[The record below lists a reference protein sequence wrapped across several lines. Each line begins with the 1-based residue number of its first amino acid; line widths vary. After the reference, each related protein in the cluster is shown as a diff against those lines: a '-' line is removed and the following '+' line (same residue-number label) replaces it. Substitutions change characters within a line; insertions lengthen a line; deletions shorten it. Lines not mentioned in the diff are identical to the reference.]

1 MTDKRFNRKK
11 KIKALINDPYYQ
23 PMKQR
28 EIGYLMQVAP
38 EDRDAFFAVH
48 AAQRTFRMFR
58 RCSDVFYPCCTLLP
72 VAAFIFADTSLH
84 AARNHYSTGDAK
96 SIRIARHLTHTVLP
110 DVSL

>member
-38 EDRDAFFAVH
+38 EDRDEFVAVSY
-48 AAQRTFRMFR
+48 T
-58 RCSDVFYPCCTLLP
+58 
-72 VAAFIFADTSLH
+72 
-84 AARNHYSTGDAK
+84 
-96 SIRIARHLTHTVLP
+96 HLTLP
-110 DVSL
+110 TKLEV

>member
-38 EDRDAFFAVH
+38 EDRDEFVEILNELDRKSTRLNSSHTLAS
-48 AAQRTFRMFR
+48 RMP
-58 RCSDVFYPCCTLLP
+58 SS
-72 VAAFIFADTSLH
+72 A
-84 AARNHYSTGDAK
+84 
-96 SIRIARHLTHTVLP
+96 
-110 DVSL
+110 

>member
-38 EDRDAFFAVH
+38 EDRDEFVDFE
-48 AAQRTFRMFR
+48 
-58 RCSDVFYPCCTLLP
+58 
-72 VAAFIFADTSLH
+72 
-84 AARNHYSTGDAK
+84 
-96 SIRIARHLTHTVLP
+96 
-110 DVSL
+110 

>member
-38 EDRDAFFAVH
+38 EDRDEFVEILNELVEEGSIEVTWKIH
-48 AAQRTFRMFR
+48 AAKCEDGQRNIQLYKQRFWVCDCR
-58 RCSDVFYPCCTLLP
+58 RG
-72 VAAFIFADTSLH
+72 
-84 AARNHYSTGDAK
+84 R
-96 SIRIARHLTHTVLP
+96 
-110 DVSL
+110 

>member
-38 EDRDAFFAVH
+38 EDRDEFVEILNEL
-48 AAQRTFRMFR
+48 
-58 RCSDVFYPCCTLLP
+58 VEE
-72 VAAFIFADTSLH
+72 
-84 AARNHYSTGDAK
+84 G
-96 SIRIARHLTHTVLP
+96 SI
-110 DVSL
+110 